1 MCHQGGDPITDS
13 ISHTNPHRGDA
24 RMEVEEFGQ
33 LQDTGPVYIEIP
45 NKRFCEGLDSPQGL
59 LLASGYHMNDTQER
73 PICADMAG
81 VSRAD
86 TRDGVDISAPQSA
99 SGFVFIVELDGEKVT
114 FVHRQ
119 ARGKIRAWHERPFRI
134 RNKSGN
140 FFDGLMRIIEIDPN
154 KSGAIPMDRFFQ
166 TEEVLVFQH
175 SNHHEANITD
185 LVKKI
190 KQAVSETKKAARDK
204 SLKQRYYYLR
214 GRKRKKA

>member
-1 MCHQGGDPITDS
+1 MGSVSD
-13 ISHTNPHRGDA
+13 TNAHSEDA
-24 RMEVEEFGQ
+24 RMEVEESGQ
-33 LQDTGPVYIEIP
+33 PQDTDPVYIEIP

-59 LLASGYHMNDTQER
+59 LLASGYNMNDTQEG

-86 TRDGVDISAPQSA
+86 ALDGVDISAPLSA

-119 ARGKIRAWHERPFRI
+119 ARGKIRPWHERPFRI

-140 FFDGLMRIIEIDPN
+140 FFDGLMRIVEIDPN

-175 SNHHEANITD
+175 SNHHEANTTD
-185 LVKKI
+185 LIKKI
-190 KQAVSETKKAARDK
+190 KQAVSKTKKAARDK
-204 SLKQRYYYLR
+204 SRKQRYYLR